1 MNHGN
6 NTYPERESGVPE
18 WNSPAQG
25 TAPAS
30 APSYGAPAGTPGIPQ
45 GQWQAPG
52 TAAPVNGYVQ
62 PNGGY
67 PYPVNGQMPV
77 SAYAP
82 VQQQYQGPYPPLNQ
96 TPVQADPRYPALQ
109 ANPYFAQ
116 APVPVQGGY
125 PQPVGAYTAYLSP
138 QFAPEGYRK
147 NPRVRA
153 AASELNKT
161 AAIGVAMFATSL
173 FFQVI
178 LMLLFSAMGIPLLSG
193 NHAAFYWLNAVMVP
207 LATLMPGLVYLRIRK
222 PPLQSMVRFE
232 NKGVFNAILAVLAG
246 LSICL
251 LMNFPAWL
259 IQSLLEGTGYDPG
272 SYEPT
277 AFYPESSW
285 IYVLAV
291 VILAPVIEEFVFRGI
306 IFATLEK
313 FGAGFAIVASALVF
327 GMAHITPSS
336 FIFATGAGL
345 VFGFVYYKT
354 RNLWVAVAIH
364 FLNNLLAMATTY
376 QETLFGKG
384 NDLLAEIVLYWA
396 PVALGLLCLL
406 FLILFRR
413 KSFFAS
419 SKKEEAPTWG
429 NVQMDGSFAALRPGE
444 SAKAILKTPCI
455 WVIVGY
461 MVINLI
467 LSYVIY

>member
-6 NTYPERESGVPE
+6 NTYPERESGAPE
-18 WNSPAQG
+18 WNSPVPGA
-25 TAPAS
+25 
-30 APSYGAPAGTPGIPQ
+30 APAGAPPEH
-45 GQWQAPG
+45 WQAPG
-52 TAAPVNGYVQ
+52 TAIPVNGYPQ

-67 PYPVNGQMPV
+67 PYPANGQIPV
-77 SAYAP
+77 STYVP
-82 VQQQYQGPYPPLNQ
+82 VQQYQGPYPPLN
-96 TPVQADPRYPALQ
+96 PASVQAAPRYPALQ
-109 ANPYFAQ
+109 PNPYFAQ
-116 APVPVQGGY
+116 APMPAAQGAY
-125 PQPVGAYTAYLSP
+125 PQPAGAYAAYLSP

-178 LMLLFSAMGIPLLSG
+178 LMLLFSTMGIPLLSG

-207 LATLMPGLVYLRIRK
+207 LATLMPGLIYLRIRK
-222 PPLQSMVRFE
+222 PTLQSMVRFE
-232 NKGVFNAILAVLAG
+232 NKGVFNAILAVFAG

-251 LMNFPAWL
+251 LLNYPAGL
-259 IQSLLEGTGYDPG
+259 VQFFFESTGSDPG

-277 AFYPESSW
+277 AFYPESTW
-285 IYVLAV
+285 IYMLAV

-313 FGAGFAIVASALVF
+313 FGAGFAIVASSLVF
-327 GMAHITPSS
+327 GMAHITPGS

-364 FLNNLLAMATTY
+364 FLNNLLAMIDTY
-376 QETLFGKG
+376 QETIFGKG
-384 NDLLAEIVLYWA
+384 NELLAEIVMYWA
-396 PVALGLLCLL
+396 PVSLGLLCLL

-413 KSFFAS
+413 KSFFAP

-429 NVQMDGSFAALRPGE
+429 NVQMNGSFAALRPGE

-455 WVIVGY
+455 WVTVGY
-461 MVINLI
+461 MVINLV
-467 LSYVIY
+467 LSYLIY